1 MRSNIRSVDRVAVE
15 NKLKHAINRAS
26 GRNHSEAPEDIVRKG
41 SQGLSGHALYQQA
54 TPASIKNKHHRS
66 NMITDLDDYTDKIL
80 SYREKFS
87 KKSDLKGNSYGAKN

>member
-54 TPASIKNKHHRS
+54 PHTIKKHHRS
-66 NMITDLDDYTDKIL
+66 NMMTDLDDYTDKIL
-80 SYREKFS
+80 SYREKYT
-87 KKSDLKGNSYGAKN
+87 KKSDLKDNTYGAKN